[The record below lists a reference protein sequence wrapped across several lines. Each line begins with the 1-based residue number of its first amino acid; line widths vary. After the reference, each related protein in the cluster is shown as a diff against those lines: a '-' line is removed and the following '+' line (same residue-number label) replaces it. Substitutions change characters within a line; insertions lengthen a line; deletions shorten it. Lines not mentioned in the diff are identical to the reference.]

1 MIKRNQ
7 KFINFLNMLSDGM
20 IIVMSYFAA
29 VYIKFNILDGVVSI
43 DLWHYPYTLFPIIYA
58 LAVVI
63 AYRAFRMYGSFRFKR
78 ELQEATWIFVING
91 VRILLAITILY
102 LIKLFNFSRQAL
114 FIFYLLSSVLLVLKK
129 WFVRRLMRVFRRHG
143 YNQKHVILV
152 GSGHLAHQYV
162 EDIRNNPHLGITI
175 DGYLSDREREELGKH
190 LGKYEDLD
198 RILDE
203 MDPDELVTALEADE
217 MKYIQYVI
225 QCADKEGARLSM
237 IPFYADYMP
246 SHVVMNIVDNT
257 KLIDMRATP
266 LDNVALS
273 SVKRLMD
280 IIGSALGLIL
290 LSPLFIVTAVGVKL
304 SSPGPVFFTQERVGL
319 NKRPF
324 QMLKFRSMRVND
336 ESNTAW
342 STDNDPRKTR
352 FGSFIR
358 KYSIDELPQ
367 LINVLR
373 GDMSLVGPRPE
384 IPFYVEQFKET
395 VPLYLIRQ
403 QVRPGITGWAQVH
416 DLRGNTSIEDRVKH
430 DIWYIENWSLGLD
443 ILILARTV
451 FGAKF
456 INSEVISD
464 GK

>member
-1 MIKRNQ
+1 
-7 KFINFLNMLSDGM
+7 
-20 IIVMSYFAA
+20 
-29 VYIKFNILDGVVSI
+29 
-43 DLWHYPYTLFPIIYA
+43 
-58 LAVVI
+58 
-63 AYRAFRMYGSFRFKR
+63 
-78 ELQEATWIFVING
+78 
-91 VRILLAITILY
+91 
-102 LIKLFNFSRQAL
+102 
-114 FIFYLLSSVLLVLKK
+114 
-129 WFVRRLMRVFRRHG
+129 
-143 YNQKHVILV
+143 V

-280 IIGSALGLIL
+280 IIVSALGLIL

-416 DLRGNTSIEDRVKH
+416 DLRGNTSIEARVKY